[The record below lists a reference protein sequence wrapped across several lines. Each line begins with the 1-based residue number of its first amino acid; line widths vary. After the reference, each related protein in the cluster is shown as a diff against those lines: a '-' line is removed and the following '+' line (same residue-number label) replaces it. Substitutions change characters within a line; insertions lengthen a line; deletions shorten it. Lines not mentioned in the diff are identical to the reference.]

1 MAAGPLIKAGTSAP
15 SDLRACVDV
24 GVINALDTPARRA
37 LVPMLVPYEAA
48 ASGAALTGTVLP
60 GLPDGSEC

>member
-1 MAAGPLIKAGTSAP
+1 MIYALASTW
-15 SDLRACVDV
+15 

-48 ASGAALTGTVLP
+48 ASGAALTSTVLP